1 MFCRDFLNNV
11 HCTNAIKKKNHF
23 TLLISESMEEMR
35 QEYASNLQSF
45 SLSFRAVICK
55 QYIPAVHVTRSQ
67 EQEKLLQ
74 TG

>member
-1 MFCRDFLNNV
+1 
-11 HCTNAIKKKNHF
+11 
-23 TLLISESMEEMR
+23 MR

-55 QYIPAVHVTRSQ
+55 QYIPAVHVIRSQ